1 MLDDL
6 ILSIGSLIYLLIL
19 VIVYF
24 SKRRHISIQSKLYH
38 YLLVTSLILLITE
51 ITTNVFYDFNPI
63 ETVNLFLL
71 RIHWTTRI
79 IWFLLLYFY
88 GVCVLKNLE
97 YKNLFDLIKNNYR
110 CSVALIVT
118 IIFFISYIFVPF
130 TSMTK
135 ETFTYLPGAA
145 AYYVLSYCTLLV
157 VVVMLYLIYQA
168 SDTTKRK
175 KASMIILCVEMIVIL
190 IFQFAFPNAAVLGL
204 GIALQ
209 MYFLYFYN
217 ENPDLFAI
225 SELETVKTN
234 IEKANTAKSDF
245 LSNMSH
251 EIRTPMNAI
260 VGFSDTILNDNV
272 FDEARVRGDINHI
285 LSAGNN
291 LLDIINNIL
300 DISKIESSSY
310 TLEEKEYSIASVIQ
324 ELTNIIK
331 TRIAN
336 RPIELITEIDRNTPS
351 RLYGDQTKIYQV
363 LLNILTNSVKYTEV
377 GKIRLSLE
385 TVVNNDLNRDRV
397 LLKFKVSD
405 TGYGIKKEDYDKL
418 FEKFSRLDSATTNE
432 IEGTGLGLVIT
443 KKYVDLMGG
452 KISFESEYGVG
463 TTFFVEISQK
473 VINNTAIGDIKE
485 PIKNTNTI
493 ETFDCSKYTVM
504 VVDDNKLNLKVAERI
519 LKAYKFNVELITNG
533 KDCIYK
539 VKEGRKYDMIFLD
552 HMMPEMDGIEVVH
565 VLKKLQDYDIP
576 PIIALTANAI
586 TGMKEMYLKEGF
598 DEYLSKP
605 ININEMNKLIEKYFK
620 KDDYSSKL

>member
-24 SKRRHISIQSKLYH
+24 SKKRHLSIQSKLYH
-38 YLLVTSLILLITE
+38 YLLITALILLITE
-51 ITTNVFYDFNPI
+51 IITNVFFDFNPI
-63 ETVNLFLL
+63 LAVNNFWL

-88 GVCVLKNLE
+88 GVCVLKDLE
-97 YKNLFDLIKNNYR
+97 YKNIFDLIKNNYR
-110 CSVALIVT
+110 CLVAFLVT
-118 IIFFISYIFVPF
+118 IIFFTSYMFVPF
-130 TSMTK
+130 KDMTK

-157 VVVMLYLIYQA
+157 VVIMLYLILQA
-168 SDTTKRK
+168 RDTTKRK
-175 KASMIILCVEMIVIL
+175 KASMIILCVEMIIIL
-190 IFQFAFPNAAVLGL
+190 IFQFIFPNAAVLGL

-225 SELETVKTN
+225 SELEKVKDT
-234 IEKANTAKSDF
+234 IVKANTAKSDF

-260 VGFSDTILNDNV
+260 VGFSDTILNDSV
-272 FDEARVRGDINHI
+272 FDEAKVRSDINHI

-300 DISKIESSSY
+300 DISKIESGSY
-310 TLEEKEYSIASVIQ
+310 TLEEKEYSIAAVIL
-324 ELTNIIK
+324 ELTSIIEA
-331 TRIAN
+331 RLNN
-336 RPIELITEIDRNTPS
+336 RPIELITDIDALTPS
-351 RLYGDQTKIYQV
+351 KLYGDQTKIFQV
-363 LLNILTNSVKYTEV
+363 LLNILTNAVKYTEV
-377 GKIRLSLE
+377 GKIKLSLVSE
-385 TVVNNDLNRDRV
+385 INMDTVK
-397 LLKFKVSD
+397 LKFQISD
-405 TGYGIKKEDYDKL
+405 TGYGIKKEDYNKL
-418 FEKFSRLDSATTNE
+418 FEKFTRLDSATTNE

-452 KISFESEYGVG
+452 KIRFESEYGVG

-473 VINNTAIGDIKE
+473 IVSNTAIGDIRE
-485 PIKNTNTI
+485 PYKTSNVI
-493 ETFDCSKYTVM
+493 ENYDCSNYKVM
-504 VVDDNKLNLKVAERI
+504 IVDDNKLNLKVAERI
-519 LKAYKFNVELITNG
+519 LKSYKFNVELVTSG

-565 VLKKLQDYDIP
+565 ILKKLVDYNIP
-576 PIIALTANAI
+576 PIVALTANAI
-586 TGMKEMYLKEGF
+586 TGMREMYLREGF

-605 ININEMNKLIEKYFK
+605 ININDLNKLIEKYFV
-620 KDDYSSKL
+620 KDDHNNPL